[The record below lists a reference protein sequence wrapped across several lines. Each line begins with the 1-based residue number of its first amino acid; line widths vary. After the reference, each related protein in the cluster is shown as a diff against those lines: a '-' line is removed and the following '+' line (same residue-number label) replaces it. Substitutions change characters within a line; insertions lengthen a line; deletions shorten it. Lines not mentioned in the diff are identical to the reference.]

1 VSELENELREISSE
15 LAGSIRREME
25 LEDMVET
32 LQLGSGLR
40 SDTNDRTSDYFS
52 DSGTNSVN
60 SQPSDSGSGRIED
73 IEKVKRASEQERAQ
87 LKVEFSQRWLEERTR
102 RLAFESHVQ
111 LLESQVQQ
119 VCIYICFPS
128 SPR

>member
-1 VSELENELREISSE
+1 
-15 LAGSIRREME
+15 ME
-25 LEDMVET
+25 LEDMVER
-32 LQLGSGLR
+32 LQLGSSLR

-52 DSGTNSVN
+52 DSGSNSVN

-87 LKVEFSQRWLEERTR
+87 LKVEFSQRWQEERTR
-102 RLAFESHVQ
+102 RVAFESHVQ

-119 VCIYICFPS
+119 VCIYLLFALVASLTPFPS
-128 SPR
+128 